1 MSTWPKIML
10 ASTRLLTTAA
20 AMAAVAVTAAAVV
33 CAARD
38 TVLAM
43 GGSKPPAEVF
53 RLFRGRDP
61 STEAILRH
69 AGLTPA
75 TAA

>member
-1 MSTWPKIML
+1 MSAWPIIVL

-69 AGLTPA
+69 AGFTPA